1 MPMNFTMRS
10 RISAFVYCVLLLTTI
25 PPVLAKPASARPDAA
40 RIASACEGCHGDRG
54 RGSGEIPGISGLSES
69 LFVQKMNDFRS
80 DRSPSTVMNRIAKG
94 YQDADFVNLARF
106 FAGRGG
112 QR

>member
-1 MPMNFTMRS
+1 MPMNFTIRS
-10 RISAFVYCVLLLTTI
+10 RTSAFVCCALLFTTI
-25 PPVLAKPASARPDAA
+25 SPVFAKPASARPDAA
-40 RIASACEGCHGDRG
+40 RIASACEACHGDRG

-106 FAGRGG
+106 FVGRGG
-112 QR
+112 SR